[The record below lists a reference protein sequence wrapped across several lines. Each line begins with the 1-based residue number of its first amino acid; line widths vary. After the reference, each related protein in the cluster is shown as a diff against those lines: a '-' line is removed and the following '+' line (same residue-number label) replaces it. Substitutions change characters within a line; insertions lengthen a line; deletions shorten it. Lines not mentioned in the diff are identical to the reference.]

1 MATRLDTYHKVID
14 LLTEAKQQKI
24 SLQKVC
30 INNSLSSNY
39 LYQAVRN
46 IKLQHDI
53 ENALYQEV
61 VQLYD
66 DVVNRRWDT
75 DRRNI
80 EDIFS
85 DTVIKSTTEFK
96 EEYTDELPDLD
107 LKAEIK
113 RLLSEYNGEE
123 LKEKI
128 EKLID

>member
-1 MATRLDTYHKVID
+1 M
-14 LLTEAKQQKI
+14 
-24 SLQKVC
+24 QKVC

-39 LYQAVRN
+39 LYQDVRN

-66 DVVNRRWDT
+66 DVVNKRWDT

>member
-85 DTVIKSTTEFK
+85 DTVIKSTAEFK

>member
-66 DVVNRRWDT
+66 DVVNKRWDT

-85 DTVIKSTTEFK
+85 NIVIKSTTEFK

>member
-66 DVVNRRWDT
+66 DVVNKRWDT
-75 DRRNI
+75 NRRNI

>member
-53 ENALYQEV
+53 EMLY
-61 VQLYD
+61 
-66 DVVNRRWDT
+66 
-75 DRRNI
+75 
-80 EDIFS
+80 
-85 DTVIKSTTEFK
+85 IKK
-96 EEYTDELPDLD
+96 
-107 LKAEIK
+107 
-113 RLLSEYNGEE
+113 
-123 LKEKI
+123 
-128 EKLID
+128 

>member
-66 DVVNRRWDT
+66 DVANKRWDT

-113 RLLSEYNGEE
+113 RLSSEYNGEE

>member
-39 LYQAVRN
+39 LYQVVRN

-66 DVVNRRWDT
+66 DVVNKRWDT

>member
-46 IKLQHDI
+46 IKLQLDI

-66 DVVNRRWDT
+66 DVVNKRWDT

-96 EEYTDELPDLD
+96 EEYTDELSDLD

>member
-66 DVVNRRWDT
+66 DVVNKRWDT

-96 EEYTDELPDLD
+96 EEYTDELPYLD

>member
-66 DVVNRRWDT
+66 DVVNKRWDT

-80 EDIFS
+80 ENIFS

>member
-1 MATRLDTYHKVID
+1 M
-14 LLTEAKQQKI
+14 
-24 SLQKVC
+24 QKVC

-66 DVVNRRWDT
+66 DVVNKRWDT

>member
-66 DVVNRRWDT
+66 DVVNKRWGT

>member
-1 MATRLDTYHKVID
+1 MAARLDTYHKVID

-66 DVVNRRWDT
+66 DVVNKRWDT
-75 DRRNI
+75 DRRDI

>member
-66 DVVNRRWDT
+66 DVVNKRWDT
-75 DRRNI
+75 GRRNI

>member
-66 DVVNRRWDT
+66 DVVNKRWDT
-75 DRRNI
+75 DRRKDP
-80 EDIFS
+80 EGVY
-85 DTVIKSTTEFK
+85 VIKSTTEFK

>member
-1 MATRLDTYHKVID
+1 MATRLDTYRKVID

-39 LYQAVRN
+39 LYQAVRT

-66 DVVNRRWDT
+66 DVVNKRWDT

-107 LKAEIK
+107 LKTEIK
-113 RLLSEYNGEE
+113 RLLAEYNGEE
-123 LKEKI
+123 FKEKI

>member
-66 DVVNRRWDT
+66 DVVNKRWDT

-96 EEYTDELPDLD
+96 EEYTDELPNLD

>member
-14 LLTEAKQQKI
+14 LLSEAKQQKI

-66 DVVNRRWDT
+66 DVVNKRWDT
-75 DRRNI
+75 GRRNI

>member
-1 MATRLDTYHKVID
+1 MAARLDTYHKVID

-66 DVVNRRWDT
+66 DVVNKRWDT

>member
-30 INNSLSSNY
+30 INNSLSSDY

-66 DVVNRRWDT
+66 DVVNKRWDT

>member
-53 ENALYQEV
+53 ENALYKEV

-66 DVVNRRWDT
+66 DVVNKRWDT

>member
-24 SLQKVC
+24 SLQKV
-30 INNSLSSNY
+30 
-39 LYQAVRN
+39 RN

-66 DVVNRRWDT
+66 DVVNKRWDT

>member
-66 DVVNRRWDT
+66 DVVNKRWDT

-96 EEYTDELPDLD
+96 EEYTDEPPDLD

>member
-39 LYQAVRN
+39 LYQAVRY

-66 DVVNRRWDT
+66 DVVNKRWDT

>member
-14 LLTEAKQQKI
+14 LLTEAKQKKI

-66 DVVNRRWDT
+66 DVVNKRWDT

-80 EDIFS
+80 VDIFS

-107 LKAEIK
+107 LKTEIK
-113 RLLSEYNGEE
+113 RLLAEYNGEE
-123 LKEKI
+123 FKEKI

>member
-66 DVVNRRWDT
+66 DVANKRWDT

>member
-30 INNSLSSNY
+30 INNSLFSNY

-66 DVVNRRWDT
+66 DVVNKRWDT

>member
-46 IKLQHDI
+46 IKLRHDI

-66 DVVNRRWDT
+66 DVVNKRWDT

>member
-66 DVVNRRWDT
+66 DVVNKRWDT

-85 DTVIKSTTEFK
+85 DIVIKSTTEFK

>member
-30 INNSLSSNY
+30 INNPLSSNY

-66 DVVNRRWDT
+66 DVVNKRWDT

>member
-66 DVVNRRWDT
+66 DVVNKRWDT

-128 EKLID
+128 EKL

>member
-66 DVVNRRWDT
+66 DVVNKRWDT

-107 LKAEIK
+107 LKDEIK

>member
-66 DVVNRRWDT
+66 DVVNKRWDT

-113 RLLSEYNGEE
+113 RLLSEYNEEE

>member
-53 ENALYQEV
+53 EYALYQEV

-66 DVVNRRWDT
+66 DVVNKRWDT

>member
-39 LYQAVRN
+39 LYQDVRN

-66 DVVNRRWDT
+66 DVVNKRWDT

>member
-14 LLTEAKQQKI
+14 LLTEAKQKKI

-66 DVVNRRWDT
+66 DVVNKRWDT

>member
-46 IKLQHDI
+46 IKLQHDV

-66 DVVNRRWDT
+66 DVVNKRWDI

-107 LKAEIK
+107 LKTEIK
-113 RLLSEYNGEE
+113 RLLAEYNGEE
-123 LKEKI
+123 FKEKI

>member
-66 DVVNRRWDT
+66 DVVNKRWDT